1 MNVKV
6 KLVNKHKSATADLWH
21 YSGRRHF
28 GDGIDINNAACRLPS
43 AHVVPPNAPPF
54 SMRRVSVIPEVAQSY

>member
-21 YSGRRHF
+21 YSGIESSSNRNYDRRLK
-28 GDGIDINNAACRLPS
+28 GS
-43 AHVVPPNAPPF
+43 A
-54 SMRRVSVIPEVAQSY
+54 YL

>member
-21 YSGRRHF
+21 YSGTRCC
-28 GDGIDINNAACRLPS
+28 I
-43 AHVVPPNAPPF
+43 HVN
-54 SMRRVSVIPEVAQSY
+54 MDVIRTALSPAGHP

>member
-21 YSGRRHF
+21 YSGTEPWEHIGEGRMEQIQFR
-28 GDGIDINNAACRLPS
+28 
-43 AHVVPPNAPPF
+43 
-54 SMRRVSVIPEVAQSY
+54 

>member
-21 YSGRRHF
+21 YSGQIKTIIWYWWPPGEFTIPLCILVHETLF
-28 GDGIDINNAACRLPS
+28 IVNM
-43 AHVVPPNAPPF
+43 PPNNDH
-54 SMRRVSVIPEVAQSY
+54 E